1 MKTTILTCAAAL
13 FLVSA
18 NLSAQQMIVNMHTGL
33 DQNLAPLALG
43 QADDTWEIKKPGGN
57 YGPVYVTTG
66 RDAAYHSYN
75 ETFQDIA
82 PGWGKNVLA
91 PFLAS
96 GNDISQ
102 YPPANPTG
110 KYIYRMQFQYNGCN
124 TVTSAQIH
132 FDVLSGAGIS
142 RLLVNGTVKTLPAY
156 PAPISPYTN
165 TDFYRLNDA
174 WRHRPGIS
182 GPNGTLPIPVQTVP
196 LNTWDIH
203 NGTNTIFIEV
213 DPSTYI
219 NEIGQYTAALMV
231 LGYVEINYTPTAPI
245 AQHINLSGSPAM
257 LCNGTSGALNI
268 NLSTLP
274 NYNTYNLGVSTGYF
288 AQAAATQQ
296 IPINP
301 TTTTNYA
308 ITLTS
313 PAGCVTTVYHQVVK
327 SVVPTLNA
335 PSYVCAGSGAS
346 FSVNGISPT
355 NNFVKIVN
363 LNSKPLTVYQGVLN
377 GSVIIYPTG
386 TTNYMIYVTD
396 AYGCITAIPWT
407 VTVLPQPCFLLGR
420 SASSEMDGPAET
432 LSNQVIVSPNPNNG
446 VFKITSPGAGTV
458 DVISTLGT
466 TWKTF
471 EITGNPNG
479 DAVDLTGVSKG
490 VYVLIIQVDGK
501 KITKRI
507 VIE

>member
-1 MKTTILTCAAAL
+1 MKTTILTCAVAL
-13 FLVSA
+13 FLGSA
-18 NLSAQQMIVNMHTGL
+18 NLNAQQMIVNLHTGL
-33 DQNLAPLALG
+33 DQNMAPLALG

-66 RDAAYHSYN
+66 RDAAFHDPGES
-75 ETFQDIA
+75 FQQII
-82 PGWGKNVLA
+82 PGWGNNVLA
-91 PFLAS
+91 PFLTSSNEIAQFAS
-96 GNDISQ
+96 GT
-102 YPPANPTG
+102 PTG

-132 FDVLSGAGIS
+132 LDVLSGAGIS

-156 PAPISPYTN
+156 PAVPPHTYTN
-165 TDFYRLNDA
+165 FYRLGDA
-174 WRHRPGIS
+174 FRHRPGTQS
-182 GPNGTLPIPVQTVP
+182 PYVTLPIPAQTIP

-203 NGTNTIFIEV
+203 NGINSIFIEI
-213 DPSTYI
+213 DPTTYT
-219 NEIGQYTAALMV
+219 NEIGENTAALIV
-231 LGYVEINYTPTAPI
+231 LGHVEINYTPTAPI
-245 AQHINLSGSPAM
+245 AQHINLSGSPAF

-335 PSYVCAGSGAS
+335 PSFICAGSGAS

-355 NNFVKIVN
+355 NNFVKIVDVGV
-363 LNSKPLTVYQGVLN
+363 SRSIVYQGVLN
-377 GSVIIYPTG
+377 GSVTIYPTA

-396 AYGCITAIPWT
+396 AYGCITAIAWT
-407 VTVLPQPCFLLGR
+407 VTVMPQPCFMFAR
-420 SASSEMDGPAET
+420 SASSQMDEPAET
-432 LSNQVIVSPNPNNG
+432 LSSQIIVSPNPNNG

-466 TWKTF
+466 TVKTV
-471 EITGNPNG
+471 ELTGNPTG
-479 DAVDLTGVSKG
+479 DTVDLGGVAKG

>member
-13 FLVSA
+13 FLMSA
-18 NLSAQQMIVNMHTGL
+18 NLNAQQMIVNLHTGL
-33 DQNLAPLALG
+33 DQNMAPLALG

-66 RDAAYHSYN
+66 RDAAYHNSN

-82 PGWGKNVLA
+82 PGWGNNVLA

-96 GNDISQ
+96 NNDIAQFASGT
-102 YPPANPTG
+102 PTG

-124 TVTSAQIH
+124 TVTSAKINL
-132 FDVLSGAGIS
+132 DVLSGAGIS

-156 PAPISPYTN
+156 PAVPPYTN
-165 TDFYRLNDA
+165 TNFYRLGDA
-174 WRHRPGIS
+174 FRHRPWVPSPGV
-182 GPNGTLPIPVQTVP
+182 TLPIPAQTIP

-203 NGTNTIFIEV
+203 NGTNTIFIEI
-213 DPSTYI
+213 DPSTYT
-219 NEIGQYTAALMV
+219 NEIGEYTAALIV
-231 LGYVEINYTPTAPI
+231 LGHVEINYTPTASI
-245 AQHINLSGSPAM
+245 AQHINLSGSPSV

-301 TTTTNYA
+301 TATTNYA

-313 PAGCVTTVYHQVVK
+313 PTGCATTVYHQVVK

-355 NNFVKIVN
+355 NNYVKIVD
-363 LNSKPLTVYQGVLN
+363 LNSRPFTVYQGVLN
-377 GSVIIYPTG
+377 GSVMIYPTV

-407 VTVLPQPCFLLGR
+407 VTVLPQPCFLLAR
-420 SASSEMDGPAET
+420 SASSQMDEPAET
-432 LSNQVIVSPNPNNG
+432 LSNQITVSPNPNSG

-458 DVISTLGT
+458 DVISALGT
-466 TWKTF
+466 TLKTF
-471 EITGNPNG
+471 EITGNSTG
-479 DAVDLTGVSKG
+479 DTVDLTGLSNG